1 MSTSDVKPTRMELI
15 ETKRKIKLKSGYK
28 LLKMKRDGLIM
39 EFFEL
44 LPKVKDLRSQL
55 SVLYSDAMEK
65 LAIAVAADG
74 KTALESAANCLN
86 KAPEVELSSKNIMG
100 VVVPSVEV
108 TAVEKSLEDRG
119 YGLIGT
125 SIRVDEAVHAF
136 EKLSEM
142 IILAAEGETT
152 MKKLLDEIEST
163 KRRVNALEFK
173 VIPNLEEVAKYI
185 SFRLEE
191 LEKKAFSVFKTYQR
205 IMDWLIEQ
213 IEDPDKRVRLF
224 KTMVIISQGMV
235 VLGILIFIWLF
246 KVSAFQSI

>member
-1 MSTSDVKPTRMELI
+1 MSIADVKPTRMELI
-15 ETKRKIKLKSGYK
+15 ETKRKIKLSKSGYK

-44 LPKVKDLRSQL
+44 LPKVKDLRGQL
-55 SVLYSDAMEK
+55 SELYKDAMEK

-86 KAPEVELSSKNIMG
+86 KAPEVELSSNNIMG
-100 VVVPSVEV
+100 VVVPAVKVSP
-108 TAVEKSLEDRG
+108 VEKSLEDRG
-119 YGLIGT
+119 YGLVGT

-142 IILAAEGETT
+142 VILAAEGETT

-163 KRRVNALEFK
+163 MRRVSALEFK
-173 VIPNLEEVAKYI
+173 VIPNLEEIAKYI

-191 LEKKAFSVFKTYQR
+191 LERESIFGLKR
-205 IMDWLIEQ
+205 I
-213 IEDPDKRVRLF
+213 K
-224 KTMVIISQGMV
+224 G
-235 VLGILIFIWLF
+235 
-246 KVSAFQSI
+246 

>member
-1 MSTSDVKPTRMELI
+1 MSASDVKPTRMELI
-15 ETKRKIKLKSGYK
+15 ETKRKIKLSKSGHK

-55 SVLYSDAMEK
+55 SELYTNAMEK

-74 KTALESAANCLN
+74 KIALESAANCLN
-86 KAPEVELSSKNIMG
+86 KAPEVKLSSKNIMG

-191 LEKKAFSVFKTYQR
+191 LERESIFGLKR
-205 IMDWLIEQ
+205 I
-213 IEDPDKRVRLF
+213 K
-224 KTMVIISQGMV
+224 G
-235 VLGILIFIWLF
+235 
-246 KVSAFQSI
+246 

>member
-1 MSTSDVKPTRMELI
+1 MSIADVKPTRMELI
-15 ETKRKIKLKSGYK
+15 ETRRKIKLSNRGYK

-44 LPKVKDLRSQL
+44 LPKVKDLRNQL
-55 SVLYSDAMEK
+55 SALYISAMEK
-65 LAIAVAADG
+65 LSIAVAAEG

-86 KAPEVELSSKNIMG
+86 KSPEVELSSKNIMG
-100 VVVPSVEV
+100 VVVPSVKV
-108 TAVEKSLEDRG
+108 TSVEKSLEDRG

-136 EKLSEM
+136 EKLAEM

-152 MKKLLDEIEST
+152 MKKILDEIEST

-173 VIPNLEEVAKYI
+173 VIPNLEEIAKYI

-191 LEKKAFSVFKTYQR
+191 LERESIFGLKR
-205 IMDWLIEQ
+205 I
-213 IEDPDKRVRLF
+213 KN
-224 KTMVIISQGMV
+224 
-235 VLGILIFIWLF
+235 
-246 KVSAFQSI
+246 

>member
-15 ETKRKIKLKSGYK
+15 ETKRKIKLSKSGYK

-39 EFFEL
+39 EVFEL

-55 SVLYSDAMEK
+55 SELYSDAMEK

-191 LEKKAFSVFKTYQR
+191 LERESIFGLKR
-205 IMDWLIEQ
+205 I
-213 IEDPDKRVRLF
+213 K
-224 KTMVIISQGMV
+224 G
-235 VLGILIFIWLF
+235 
-246 KVSAFQSI
+246 

>member
-1 MSTSDVKPTRMELI
+1 MELI
-15 ETKRKIKLKSGYK
+15 ETKRKIKLSKSGYK

-44 LPKVKDLRSQL
+44 LPKVKDLRGQL
-55 SVLYSDAMEK
+55 SELYKDAMEK

-100 VVVPSVEV
+100 VVVPAVKV
-108 TAVEKSLEDRG
+108 TPVEKSLEDRG
-119 YGLIGT
+119 YGLVGT
-125 SIRVDEAVHAF
+125 SLRVDEAVHAF

-142 IILAAEGETT
+142 VILAAEGETT

-173 VIPNLEEVAKYI
+173 VIPNLEEIAKYI

-191 LEKKAFSVFKTYQR
+191 LERESIFGLKR
-205 IMDWLIEQ
+205 I
-213 IEDPDKRVRLF
+213 K
-224 KTMVIISQGMV
+224 G
-235 VLGILIFIWLF
+235 
-246 KVSAFQSI
+246 

>member
-15 ETKRKIKLKSGYK
+15 ETKRKIKLSKSGYK

-55 SVLYSDAMEK
+55 SELYSDAMEK

-108 TAVEKSLEDRG
+108 TTVEKSLEDRG

-173 VIPNLEEVAKYI
+173 VIPNLEEIAKYI

-191 LEKKAFSVFKTYQR
+191 LERESIFGLKR
-205 IMDWLIEQ
+205 I
-213 IEDPDKRVRLF
+213 K
-224 KTMVIISQGMV
+224 G
-235 VLGILIFIWLF
+235 
-246 KVSAFQSI
+246 

>member
-15 ETKRKIKLKSGYK
+15 ETKRKIKLSKSGYK

-55 SVLYSDAMEK
+55 SELYSDAMEK
-65 LAIAVAADG
+65 LAIAIAADG

-100 VVVPSVEV
+100 VVVPSVKV

-191 LEKKAFSVFKTYQR
+191 LERESIFGLKR
-205 IMDWLIEQ
+205 I
-213 IEDPDKRVRLF
+213 K
-224 KTMVIISQGMV
+224 G
-235 VLGILIFIWLF
+235 
-246 KVSAFQSI
+246 

>member
-15 ETKRKIKLKSGYK
+15 ETKRKIKLSKSGYK

-55 SVLYSDAMEK
+55 SELYSDAMEK

-86 KAPEVELSSKNIMG
+86 KAPEVQLSSKNIMG

-191 LEKKAFSVFKTYQR
+191 LERESIFGLKR
-205 IMDWLIEQ
+205 I
-213 IEDPDKRVRLF
+213 K
-224 KTMVIISQGMV
+224 G
-235 VLGILIFIWLF
+235 
-246 KVSAFQSI
+246 

>member
-15 ETKRKIKLKSGYK
+15 ETKRKIKLSKSGYK

-55 SVLYSDAMEK
+55 SQLYSDAMEK
-65 LAIAVAADG
+65 LAIAIAADG

-173 VIPNLEEVAKYI
+173 VIPNLEEIAKYI

-191 LEKKAFSVFKTYQR
+191 LERESIFGLKR
-205 IMDWLIEQ
+205 I
-213 IEDPDKRVRLF
+213 K
-224 KTMVIISQGMV
+224 G
-235 VLGILIFIWLF
+235 
-246 KVSAFQSI
+246 

>member
-1 MSTSDVKPTRMELI
+1 MSIADVKPTRMELI
-15 ETKRKIKLKSGYK
+15 ETRRKIKLSKGGYK

-44 LPKVKDLRSQL
+44 LPKVKDLRNQL
-55 SVLYSDAMEK
+55 SALYISAMEK
-65 LAIAVAADG
+65 LSIAVAAEG

-86 KAPEVELSSKNIMG
+86 KSPEVELSSKNIMG
-100 VVVPSVEV
+100 VVVPSVKV
-108 TAVEKSLEDRG
+108 TSVEKSLEDRG

-136 EKLSEM
+136 EKLAEM

-152 MKKLLDEIEST
+152 MKKILDEIEST

-173 VIPNLEEVAKYI
+173 VIPNLEEIAKYI

-191 LEKKAFSVFKTYQR
+191 LERESIFGLKR
-205 IMDWLIEQ
+205 I
-213 IEDPDKRVRLF
+213 KN
-224 KTMVIISQGMV
+224 
-235 VLGILIFIWLF
+235 
-246 KVSAFQSI
+246 

>member
-1 MSTSDVKPTRMELI
+1 MSTADVKPTRMELI
-15 ETKRKIKLKSGYK
+15 ETKRKIKLSKSGYK

-44 LPKVKDLRSQL
+44 LPKVKDLRGQL
-55 SVLYSDAMEK
+55 SDLYIDAMEK

-86 KAPEVELSSKNIMG
+86 KAPEVELSSNNIMG
-100 VVVPSVEV
+100 VVVPAVKV
-108 TAVEKSLEDRG
+108 TPVEKSLEDRG
-119 YGLIGT
+119 YGLVGT

-191 LEKKAFSVFKTYQR
+191 LERESIFGLKR
-205 IMDWLIEQ
+205 I
-213 IEDPDKRVRLF
+213 K
-224 KTMVIISQGMV
+224 G
-235 VLGILIFIWLF
+235 
-246 KVSAFQSI
+246 

>member
-1 MSTSDVKPTRMELI
+1 MSIADVKPTRMELI
-15 ETKRKIKLKSGYK
+15 ETKRKIKLSKEGYK
-28 LLKMKRDGLIM
+28 HLKMKRDGLIM

-44 LPKVKDLRSQL
+44 LPKVKDLRNQL
-55 SVLYSDAMEK
+55 SILYKDAMEK
-65 LAIAVAADG
+65 LSIAVAADG

-86 KAPEVELSSKNIMG
+86 KSPEVELSSKNIMG
-100 VVVPSVEV
+100 VVVPSVKV

-152 MKKLLDEIEST
+152 MKKILDEIEST

-173 VIPNLEEVAKYI
+173 VIPNLEEIAKYI

-191 LEKKAFSVFKTYQR
+191 LERESIFGLKR
-205 IMDWLIEQ
+205 I
-213 IEDPDKRVRLF
+213 KN
-224 KTMVIISQGMV
+224 
-235 VLGILIFIWLF
+235 
-246 KVSAFQSI
+246 

>member
-1 MSTSDVKPTRMELI
+1 MSIADVKPTRMELI
-15 ETKRKIKLKSGYK
+15 ETRRKIKLSKRGYK

-44 LPKVKDLRSQL
+44 LPKVKDLRNQL
-55 SVLYSDAMEK
+55 SALYISAMEK
-65 LAIAVAADG
+65 LSIAVAAEG

-86 KAPEVELSSKNIMG
+86 KPPEVELSSKNIMG
-100 VVVPSVEV
+100 VVVPSVKV
-108 TAVEKSLEDRG
+108 TSVEKSLEDRG

-152 MKKLLDEIEST
+152 MKKILDEIEST

-173 VIPNLEEVAKYI
+173 VIPNLEEIAKYI

-191 LEKKAFSVFKTYQR
+191 LERESIFGLKR
-205 IMDWLIEQ
+205 I
-213 IEDPDKRVRLF
+213 KN
-224 KTMVIISQGMV
+224 
-235 VLGILIFIWLF
+235 
-246 KVSAFQSI
+246 

>member
-1 MSTSDVKPTRMELI
+1 MTIADVKPTRMELI
-15 ETKRKIKLKSGYK
+15 ETKRKIKLSKGGYK

-44 LPKVKDLRSQL
+44 LPKVKDLRNQL
-55 SVLYSDAMEK
+55 SELYKDAMEK
-65 LAIAVAADG
+65 LSIAVAADG

-86 KAPEVELSSKNIMG
+86 KSPEVELSSKNIMG
-100 VVVPSVEV
+100 VVVPSVKV

-152 MKKLLDEIEST
+152 MKKILDEIEST

-173 VIPNLEEVAKYI
+173 VIPNLEEIAKYI

-191 LEKKAFSVFKTYQR
+191 LERESIFGLKR
-205 IMDWLIEQ
+205 I
-213 IEDPDKRVRLF
+213 KN
-224 KTMVIISQGMV
+224 
-235 VLGILIFIWLF
+235 
-246 KVSAFQSI
+246 

>member
-1 MSTSDVKPTRMELI
+1 MSIADVKPTRMELI
-15 ETKRKIKLKSGYK
+15 ETKRKIKLSKSGYK

-44 LPKVKDLRSQL
+44 LPKVKDLRGQL
-55 SVLYSDAMEK
+55 SELYKDAMEK

-86 KAPEVELSSKNIMG
+86 KPPEVELSSKNIMG
-100 VVVPSVEV
+100 VVVPAVKV
-108 TAVEKSLEDRG
+108 TPVEKSLEDRG

-142 IILAAEGETT
+142 VILAAEGETT

-173 VIPNLEEVAKYI
+173 VIPNLEEIAKYI

-191 LEKKAFSVFKTYQR
+191 LERESIFGLKR
-205 IMDWLIEQ
+205 I
-213 IEDPDKRVRLF
+213 K
-224 KTMVIISQGMV
+224 G
-235 VLGILIFIWLF
+235 
-246 KVSAFQSI
+246 

>member
-1 MSTSDVKPTRMELI
+1 MSIADVKPTRMELI
-15 ETKRKIKLKSGYK
+15 ETKRKIKLSKSGYK

-44 LPKVKDLRSQL
+44 LPKVKDLRGQL
-55 SVLYSDAMEK
+55 SELYKDAMEK
-65 LAIAVAADG
+65 LAIATAADG
-74 KTALESAANCLN
+74 KAALESAANCLN

-100 VVVPSVEV
+100 VVVPAVNV
-108 TAVEKSLEDRG
+108 TPVEKSLEDRG

-125 SIRVDEAVHAF
+125 SIRVDEAVHSF
-136 EKLSEM
+136 EKLAEM

-173 VIPNLEEVAKYI
+173 VIPNLEEISKYI

-191 LEKKAFSVFKTYQR
+191 LERESIFGLKR
-205 IMDWLIEQ
+205 I
-213 IEDPDKRVRLF
+213 KN
-224 KTMVIISQGMV
+224 
-235 VLGILIFIWLF
+235 
-246 KVSAFQSI
+246 

>member
-1 MSTSDVKPTRMELI
+1 MSTADVKPTRMELI
-15 ETKRKIKLKSGYK
+15 ETKRKIKLSKGGYK

-44 LPKVKDLRSQL
+44 LPKVKDLRNQL
-55 SVLYSDAMEK
+55 STLYKDAMEK
-65 LAIAVAADG
+65 LSIAVAADG

-86 KAPEVELSSKNIMG
+86 KSPEVELSSKNIMG
-100 VVVPSVEV
+100 VVVPSVKV

-152 MKKLLDEIEST
+152 IKKILDEIEST

-173 VIPNLEEVAKYI
+173 VIPSLEEIAKYI

-191 LEKKAFSVFKTYQR
+191 LERESIFGLKR
-205 IMDWLIEQ
+205 I
-213 IEDPDKRVRLF
+213 KN
-224 KTMVIISQGMV
+224 
-235 VLGILIFIWLF
+235 
-246 KVSAFQSI
+246 

>member
-1 MSTSDVKPTRMELI
+1 MSIADVKPTRMELI
-15 ETKRKIKLKSGYK
+15 ETKRKIKLSKGGYK

-44 LPKVKDLRSQL
+44 LPKVKDLRNQL
-55 SVLYSDAMEK
+55 SSLYKDAMEK
-65 LAIAVAADG
+65 LSIAVAADG

-86 KAPEVELSSKNIMG
+86 KSPEIELSSKNIMG
-100 VVVPSVEV
+100 VVVPSVNV

-152 MKKLLDEIEST
+152 MKKILDEIEST

-173 VIPNLEEVAKYI
+173 VIPNLEEIAKYI

-191 LEKKAFSVFKTYQR
+191 LERESIFGLKR
-205 IMDWLIEQ
+205 I
-213 IEDPDKRVRLF
+213 KN
-224 KTMVIISQGMV
+224 
-235 VLGILIFIWLF
+235 
-246 KVSAFQSI
+246 

>member
-1 MSTSDVKPTRMELI
+1 MSIADVKPTRMELI
-15 ETKRKIKLKSGYK
+15 ETKRKIKLSKSGYK

-44 LPKVKDLRSQL
+44 LPKVKDLRNQL
-55 SVLYSDAMEK
+55 SLLYKDAMEK
-65 LAIAVAADG
+65 LSIAVAADG
-74 KTALESAANCLN
+74 KIALESAANCLN
-86 KAPEVELSSKNIMG
+86 KSPEVELSSKNIMG
-100 VVVPSVEV
+100 VVVPSVNV

-152 MKKLLDEIEST
+152 MKKILDEIEST

-173 VIPNLEEVAKYI
+173 VIPNLEEIAKYI
-185 SFRLEE
+185 SFRLEG
-191 LEKKAFSVFKTYQR
+191 LERESIFGLKR
-205 IMDWLIEQ
+205 I
-213 IEDPDKRVRLF
+213 KN
-224 KTMVIISQGMV
+224 
-235 VLGILIFIWLF
+235 
-246 KVSAFQSI
+246 

>member
-15 ETKRKIKLKSGYK
+15 ETKRKIKLSKSGYK

-55 SVLYSDAMEK
+55 SALYSDAMEK

-185 SFRLEE
+185 AFRLEE
-191 LEKKAFSVFKTYQR
+191 LDRESIFGLKR
-205 IMDWLIEQ
+205 IKE
-213 IEDPDKRVRLF
+213 
-224 KTMVIISQGMV
+224 
-235 VLGILIFIWLF
+235 
-246 KVSAFQSI
+246 

>member
-15 ETKRKIKLKSGYK
+15 ETKRKIKLSKSGYK

-55 SVLYSDAMEK
+55 SELYTNAMEK

-74 KTALESAANCLN
+74 KIALESAANCLN
-86 KAPEVELSSKNIMG
+86 KAPEVKLSSKNIMG

-191 LEKKAFSVFKTYQR
+191 LERESIYGLKR
-205 IMDWLIEQ
+205 I
-213 IEDPDKRVRLF
+213 K
-224 KTMVIISQGMV
+224 G
-235 VLGILIFIWLF
+235 
-246 KVSAFQSI
+246 

>member
-15 ETKRKIKLKSGYK
+15 ETKRKIKLSKSGYK

-55 SVLYSDAMEK
+55 SELYSDAMEK

-86 KAPEVELSSKNIMG
+86 KAPDVELSSKNIMG

-173 VIPNLEEVAKYI
+173 VIPNLEEIAKYI

-191 LEKKAFSVFKTYQR
+191 LERESIFGLKR
-205 IMDWLIEQ
+205 I
-213 IEDPDKRVRLF
+213 K
-224 KTMVIISQGMV
+224 G
-235 VLGILIFIWLF
+235 
-246 KVSAFQSI
+246 

>member
-1 MSTSDVKPTRMELI
+1 MTIADVKPTRMELI
-15 ETKRKIKLKSGYK
+15 ETKRKIKLSKGGYK

-44 LPKVKDLRSQL
+44 LPKVKDLRNQL
-55 SVLYSDAMEK
+55 SKLYKEAMEK
-65 LAIAVAADG
+65 LAVAVAADG
-74 KTALESAANCLN
+74 KIALESAANCLN
-86 KAPEVELSSKNIMG
+86 KSPEVELSSKNIMG
-100 VVVPSVEV
+100 VVVPSVKV

-152 MKKLLDEIEST
+152 MKKILDEIEST

-173 VIPNLEEVAKYI
+173 VIPNLEEIAKYI

-191 LEKKAFSVFKTYQR
+191 LERESIFGLKR
-205 IMDWLIEQ
+205 I
-213 IEDPDKRVRLF
+213 KN
-224 KTMVIISQGMV
+224 
-235 VLGILIFIWLF
+235 
-246 KVSAFQSI
+246 

>member
-15 ETKRKIKLKSGYK
+15 ETKRKIKLSKGGYK

-44 LPKVKDLRSQL
+44 LPKVKDLRGQL
-55 SVLYSDAMEK
+55 SELYKDAVEK
-65 LAIAVAADG
+65 LSVAIAADG

-86 KAPEVELSSKNIMG
+86 KAPEVELSSNNIMG
-100 VVVPSVEV
+100 VVVPAVKV
-108 TAVEKSLEDRG
+108 TPVEKSLEDRG
-119 YGLIGT
+119 YGLVGT

-173 VIPNLEEVAKYI
+173 VIPNLEEIAKYI

-191 LEKKAFSVFKTYQR
+191 LERESIFGLKR
-205 IMDWLIEQ
+205 I
-213 IEDPDKRVRLF
+213 K
-224 KTMVIISQGMV
+224 S
-235 VLGILIFIWLF
+235 
-246 KVSAFQSI
+246 